1 MNSLEA
7 SIRNTKSKGEV
18 NSLRQKGEVPAIIYG
33 GTKENQKISL
43 SKKKIKSWIDQEN
56 FLSNII
62 SLNINEQSIKVLPRE
77 VSYDTLTD
85 DPIHIDFLRIVKGA
99 KIIIEIPVRFINNEK
114 SPGLKR
120 WCS

>member
-7 SIRNTKSKGEV
+7 SIRNTKSKGEI

-33 GTKENQKISL
+33 GTEKNQKISL
-43 SKKKIKSWIDQEN
+43 SKKQIKYLIEQEN

-62 SLNINEQSIKVLPRE
+62 NLSIDNQSIKVLPRE

-99 KIIIEIPVRFINNEK
+99 KIIIEIPVKFINNEK

-120 WCS
+120 VVY